1 MKRHNLVL
9 GLLVLGVCMVLHE
22 TGTSWAKENSQYK
35 VVMSKND
42 RLCTHVREV
51 LNEDLAQ
58 YGSRYDPRKFA
69 ASIFSS
75 IAWTPIK
82 GLDEGFDY
90 GGAVARVDV
99 NNDGTTDVLVR
110 QETHIGKGGMIGVHR
125 LFIFKEDQY
134 PELAKKRRALDDNA
148 VGSVN
153 LLQSYEFFGLPQK
166 TFQVPGVLKGKK
178 YHESLSDAAYV
189 HPFRFLNKAYLL
201 LTQSP
206 DSPAVP
212 IWALVANYKQGKV
225 QKADPGMMDDLCYL
239 KLK

>member
-9 GLLVLGVCMVLHE
+9 GLLVLGVGLVLHE

-51 LNEDLAQ
+51 LNEDLVQ
-58 YGSRYDPRKFA
+58 YGPKYDPRKFA
-69 ASIFSS
+69 APIFSA

-82 GLDEGFDY
+82 GFDEGFDY
-90 GGAVARVDV
+90 AGAVAHVDI
-99 NNDGTTDVLVR
+99 NNDGTTDVVVR
-110 QETHIGKGGMIGVHR
+110 QETHVGKGGMIGAHR

-134 PELAKKRRALDDNA
+134 PELAKKRSELEDNA
-148 VGSVN
+148 VGSVD

-166 TFQVPGVLKGKK
+166 AIKTSGPLKGKK
-178 YHESLSDAAYV
+178 YYEGLSDAVYI
-189 HPFRFLNKAYLL
+189 HPLHFNNRSYLL
-201 LTQSP
+201 LTVSP
-206 DSPAVP
+206 DSRFVP
-212 IWALVANYKQGKV
+212 YWAFVANYKQGKV
-225 QKADPGMMDDLCYL
+225 RKADPIMMDDLCYL